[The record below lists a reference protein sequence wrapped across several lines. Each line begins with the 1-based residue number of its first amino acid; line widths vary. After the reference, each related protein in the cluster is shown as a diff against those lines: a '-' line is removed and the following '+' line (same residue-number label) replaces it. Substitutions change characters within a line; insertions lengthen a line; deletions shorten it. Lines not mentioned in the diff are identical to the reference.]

1 MFNIAVFDDQGFVVD
16 AIVKHFIAKPKVGH
30 IKGFTH
36 ADLLKN
42 YVNETEVDVVISD
55 VLTDEDLGLSVFEYL
70 YKNHP
75 KTRVIVYSSISSE
88 FVKKCLMDIGVS
100 HFVHKKENLDTLY
113 EKVITSLTREKQV
126 NKVIEI
132 TALTTKEKVIVEY
145 LAQGLSAKE
154 IADITGNSVNTI
166 NNQKNELLKKFE
178 SNNSTELVIKLGQ
191 LGLITL
197 I

>member
-16 AIVKHFIAKPKVGH
+16 AIVQHFKIKPKVGH

-36 ADLLKN
+36 ADFLKN
-42 YVNETEVDVVISD
+42 YVAENEVDIIISD

-70 YKNHP
+70 YKHQP

-88 FVKKCLMDIGVS
+88 FVKKCLIDVGVS
-100 HFVHKKENLDTLY
+100 YFVHKKESLDTLY
-113 EKVITSLTREKQV
+113 EKVISSLTQEKQV
-126 NKVIEI
+126 NKAIEI
-132 TALTTKEKVIVEY
+132 TTLTTKEKVIGEY

-166 NNQKNELLKKFE
+166 NNQKNELIRKFDC
-178 SNNSTELVIKLGQ
+178 NNSTELVIKLGQ
-191 LGLITL
+191 LGLISIL
-197 I
+197 